1 MWIIIFFVL
10 LRNRKAVIVRKI
22 IKKRKTEG
30 NTEMKE
36 LAKRFMNKECVIAVN
51 VSYTGRGGINEE

>member
-22 IKKRKTEG
+22 
-30 NTEMKE
+30 TEMKE